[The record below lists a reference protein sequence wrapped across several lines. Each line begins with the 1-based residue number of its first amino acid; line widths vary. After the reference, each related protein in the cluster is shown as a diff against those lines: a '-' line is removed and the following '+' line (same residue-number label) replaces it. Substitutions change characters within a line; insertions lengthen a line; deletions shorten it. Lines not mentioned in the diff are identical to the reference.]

1 MKKQILFLMAITAL
15 SSLGFSC
22 GIKGPPL
29 PPLQPET
36 IQKQKAQEAAA
47 ATPSDATPD
56 STTKKKTQ

>member
-1 MKKQILFLMAITAL
+1 MAITAL